1 MEVSCCNTLLHN
13 TNKFHSILSQT
24 FKLHFVARTCWI
36 IGISVF
42 VKNNFSEDAI
52 FEGKFLSTIFI
63 KQKLCIKTCDRNAVI
78 WLVNIASMPDIPCQ
92 KIVLS
97 VIVLFLDPIQSEVEK
112 HHLILK
118 IDGRW
123 SKEKGCKNKWIK
135 PFPCIIYH
143 SLRMFAKYLG

>member
-1 MEVSCCNTLLHN
+1 MGVSCCYTLLDN
-13 TNKFHSILSQT
+13 TNKFYSILSQT
-24 FKLHFVARTCWI
+24 FKLRFIARTCWI
-36 IGISVF
+36 IRFHFLWKTVF
-42 VKNNFSEDAI
+42 LRTPF
-52 FEGKFLSTIFI
+52 STIFNI
-63 KQKLCIKTCDRNAVI
+63 QKLLIKTCDRNAVI
-78 WLVNIASMPDIPCQ
+78 WLVNIASMPDIPCP

-123 SKEKGCKNKWIK
+123 SEEKGCKNEWIK